1 MKKIIAAALLAALLL
16 SGCGEQRDGE
26 DVPFAKA
33 QLIELRDAAGEE
45 VLSIT
50 DSEEIEEF
58 VSALEMDSWSPA
70 AIPQDA
76 ALLCTVEFY
85 QEKTVKLG
93 QTQPEGWDLVLR
105 MELYEGGV
113 IAVELLSTTMALELT
128 PSAAE
133 YLEGLLPLK
142 AQEK

>member
-1 MKKIIAAALLAALLL
+1 MKRIIAAALLAALLL

-58 VSALEMDSWSPA
+58 VIALEMDGWSPA

-85 QEKTVKLG
+85 QEGTVKLG

-105 MELYEGGV
+105 LELYEGGV

-133 YLEGLLPLK
+133 YLEGLLP
-142 AQEK
+142 

>member
-1 MKKIIAAALLAALLL
+1 MKRIIAAALLAALLL

-58 VSALEMDSWSPA
+58 VSALETESWLPA
-70 AIPQDA
+70 GLPEDA
-76 ALLCTVEFY
+76 GPLCTVEFY

-93 QTQPEGWDLVLR
+93 QTPSG
-105 MELYEGGV
+105 ELYRTLGLKVYEGGFLTLV
-113 IAVELLSTTMALELT
+113 LEEVALAFEIP

-133 YLEGLLPLK
+133 HLEGLLP
-142 AQEK
+142 

>member
-1 MKKIIAAALLAALLL
+1 MKRIIAAALLAALLL

-76 ALLCTVEFY
+76 ALLCTAEFY

-133 YLEGLLPLK
+133 HLEGLLP
-142 AQEK
+142 

>member
-16 SGCGEQRDGE
+16 SGCGEQRGGE

-50 DSEEIEEF
+50 DSEEIEDF
-58 VSALEMDSWSPA
+58 VSALETESWLPA
-70 AIPQDA
+70 GLPEDA
-76 ALLCTVEFY
+76 KLLCTAEFY

-105 MELYEGGV
+105 LELYEGGV

-133 YLEGLLPLK
+133 YLEGLLP
-142 AQEK
+142 

>member
-58 VSALEMDSWSPA
+58 VSALETESWLPA
-70 AIPQDA
+70 GLPEDA
-76 ALLCTVEFY
+76 KLLCTAEFY

-105 MELYEGGV
+105 LELYEGGV

-133 YLEGLLPLK
+133 HLEGLLP
-142 AQEK
+142 

>member
-1 MKKIIAAALLAALLL
+1 
-16 SGCGEQRDGE
+16 
-26 DVPFAKA
+26 
-33 QLIELRDAAGEE
+33 
-45 VLSIT
+45 
-50 DSEEIEEF
+50 
-58 VSALEMDSWSPA
+58 MDSWSPA

-76 ALLCTVEFY
+76 ALLCTAEFY

-133 YLEGLLPLK
+133 YLEGLLP
-142 AQEK
+142 

>member
-1 MKKIIAAALLAALLL
+1 MKRIIAAALLAALLL
-16 SGCGEQRDGE
+16 SGCAAAQDDLEGAA
-26 DVPFAKA
+26 AKA
-33 QLIELRDAAGEE
+33 QAIEIRDAEGEE

-50 DSEEIEEF
+50 DSEEIEDF
-58 VSALEMDSWSPA
+58 VSALETESWLPA
-70 AIPQDA
+70 GLPEDA
-76 ALLCTVEFY
+76 KPLCTAEFY

-105 MELYEGGV
+105 LELYEGGV

-133 YLEGLLPLK
+133 YLEGLLP
-142 AQEK
+142 

>member
-1 MKKIIAAALLAALLL
+1 MKRIIAAALLAALLL

-50 DSEEIEEF
+50 DSEEIEGF
-58 VSALEMDSWSPA
+58 VSALETESWLPA
-70 AIPQDA
+70 GLPEDA
-76 ALLCTVEFY
+76 KLLCTVEFY

-105 MELYEGGV
+105 LELYEGGV
-113 IAVELLSTTMALELT
+113 IAVELLSMTMALELT

-133 YLEGLLPLK
+133 YLEGLLP
-142 AQEK
+142 

>member
-50 DSEEIEEF
+50 DSEGIEGF
-58 VSALEMDSWSPA
+58 VSALETESWLPA
-70 AIPQDA
+70 GLPEDA
-76 ALLCTVEFY
+76 KLLCTAEFY

-133 YLEGLLPLK
+133 HLEGLLP
-142 AQEK
+142 

>member
-1 MKKIIAAALLAALLL
+1 MKRIIAAALLAALLL

-58 VSALEMDSWSPA
+58 VSALETESWLPA
-70 AIPQDA
+70 GLPEDA
-76 ALLCTVEFY
+76 KLLCTAEFY

-133 YLEGLLPLK
+133 HLEGLLP
-142 AQEK
+142 

>member
-1 MKKIIAAALLAALLL
+1 MKRIIAAALLAALLL

-70 AIPQDA
+70 GLPEDA
-76 ALLCTVEFY
+76 ALLCTAEFY

-133 YLEGLLPLK
+133 YLEGLLP
-142 AQEK
+142 

>member
-1 MKKIIAAALLAALLL
+1 MKRIIAAALLAALLL
-16 SGCGEQRDGE
+16 SGCAAAQDDLEGAA
-26 DVPFAKA
+26 AKA
-33 QLIELRDAAGEE
+33 QAIEIRDAEGEE

-50 DSEEIEEF
+50 DSEEIEDF
-58 VSALEMDSWSPA
+58 VSALEMDGWSPA

-76 ALLCTVEFY
+76 ALLCTAEFY
-85 QEKTVKLG
+85 QEGTVKLG

-113 IAVELLSTTMALELT
+113 ITVELLSTTMALELT

-133 YLEGLLPLK
+133 HLEGLLP
-142 AQEK
+142 

>member
-1 MKKIIAAALLAALLL
+1 MKRIIAAALLAALLL
-16 SGCGEQRDGE
+16 SGCAAAQDDLEG
-26 DVPFAKA
+26 AATKA
-33 QLIELRDAAGEE
+33 QAIEIRDAEGEE
-45 VLSIT
+45 ILSIT

-76 ALLCTVEFY
+76 ALLCTAEFY

-133 YLEGLLPLK
+133 HLEGLLP
-142 AQEK
+142 

>member
-1 MKKIIAAALLAALLL
+1 MKRIIAAALLAALLL

-58 VSALEMDSWSPA
+58 VSALETESWLPA
-70 AIPQDA
+70 GLPEDA
-76 ALLCTVEFY
+76 ALLCTAEFY

-133 YLEGLLPLK
+133 YLEGLLP
-142 AQEK
+142 

>member
-1 MKKIIAAALLAALLL
+1 MKRIIAAALLAALLL

-76 ALLCTVEFY
+76 ALLCTAEFY

-128 PSAAE
+128 PSPAE
-133 YLEGLLPLK
+133 HLEGLLP
-142 AQEK
+142 

>member
-33 QLIELRDAAGEE
+33 GEE

-58 VSALEMDSWSPA
+58 VSALETESWLPA
-70 AIPQDA
+70 GLPEDA
-76 ALLCTVEFY
+76 KLLCTAEFY

-133 YLEGLLPLK
+133 HLEGLLP
-142 AQEK
+142 

>member
-16 SGCGEQRDGE
+16 SGCGEQRGE

-58 VSALEMDSWSPA
+58 VIALEMESWLPA
-70 AIPQDA
+70 GLPEDA
-76 ALLCTVEFY
+76 KLLCTAEFY

-105 MELYEGGV
+105 LELYEGGV

-133 YLEGLLPLK
+133 YLEGLLP
-142 AQEK
+142 

>member
-1 MKKIIAAALLAALLL
+1 MKKIVAAALLAALLL
-16 SGCGEQRDGE
+16 SGCAAAQDDLEGAA
-26 DVPFAKA
+26 AKA
-33 QLIELRDAAGEE
+33 QAIEIRDAEGEE

-50 DSEEIEEF
+50 DSEEIEDF
-58 VSALEMDSWSPA
+58 VSALETESWLPA
-70 AIPQDA
+70 GLPEDA
-76 ALLCTVEFY
+76 KLLCTAEFY

-105 MELYEGGV
+105 LELYEGGV

-133 YLEGLLPLK
+133 YLEGLLP
-142 AQEK
+142 

>member
-1 MKKIIAAALLAALLL
+1 MKKIIATALLAALLL

-76 ALLCTVEFY
+76 ALLCTAEFY

-133 YLEGLLPLK
+133 YLEGLLP
-142 AQEK
+142 

>member
-16 SGCGEQRDGE
+16 SGCVEQRDGE

-76 ALLCTVEFY
+76 ALLCTAEFY

-133 YLEGLLPLK
+133 YLEGLLP
-142 AQEK
+142 

>member
-1 MKKIIAAALLAALLL
+1 MKRIIAAALLAALLL
-16 SGCGEQRDGE
+16 SGCAAAQDDLEG
-26 DVPFAKA
+26 AATKA
-33 QLIELRDAAGEE
+33 QAIEIRDAEGEE
-45 VLSIT
+45 ILSIT

-58 VSALEMDSWSPA
+58 VSALETESWLPA
-70 AIPQDA
+70 GLPEDA
-76 ALLCTVEFY
+76 ALLCTAEFY

-133 YLEGLLPLK
+133 HLEGLLP
-142 AQEK
+142 

>member
-1 MKKIIAAALLAALLL
+1 MKRIIAAALLAALLL

-58 VSALEMDSWSPA
+58 VSALEMDGWSPA

-85 QEKTVKLG
+85 QEGTVKLG

-105 MELYEGGV
+105 LELYEGGV

-133 YLEGLLPLK
+133 YLEGLLP
-142 AQEK
+142 

>member
-1 MKKIIAAALLAALLL
+1 MRRTVIGALLIALLL
-16 SGCGEQRDGE
+16 SGCGAAGDGP
-26 DVPFAKA
+26 DGAAPKA
-33 QLIELRDAAGEE
+33 QLIEIRDAAGEE
-45 VLSIT
+45 LLRIT
-50 DSEEIEEF
+50 DGAQIEEF
-58 VSALEMDSWSPA
+58 VCALETESWLPA
-70 AIPQDA
+70 GLPEDA
-76 ALLCTVEFY
+76 KLLCTAEFY

-133 YLEGLLPLK
+133 YLEGLLP
-142 AQEK
+142 

>member
-50 DSEEIEEF
+50 DSKEIEEF
-58 VSALEMDSWSPA
+58 VSALEMDGWSPA

-76 ALLCTVEFY
+76 ALLCTAEFY

-133 YLEGLLPLK
+133 HLEGLLP
-142 AQEK
+142 

>member
-1 MKKIIAAALLAALLL
+1 MKRIIAAALLAALLL
-16 SGCGEQRDGE
+16 SGCAAAQDDLEGAA
-26 DVPFAKA
+26 AKA
-33 QLIELRDAAGEE
+33 QAIEIRDAEGEE

-58 VSALEMDSWSPA
+58 VSALETESWLPA
-70 AIPQDA
+70 GLPEDA
-76 ALLCTVEFY
+76 KLLCTAEFY

-105 MELYEGGV
+105 LELYEGGV

-133 YLEGLLPLK
+133 YLEGLLP
-142 AQEK
+142 

>member
-1 MKKIIAAALLAALLL
+1 MKRIIAAALLAALLL

-58 VSALEMDSWSPA
+58 VSALETESWLPA
-70 AIPQDA
+70 GLPEDA
-76 ALLCTVEFY
+76 GPLCTVEFY

-133 YLEGLLPLK
+133 YLEGLLP
-142 AQEK
+142 

>member
-58 VSALEMDSWSPA
+58 VSALEMESWLPA
-70 AIPQDA
+70 GLPEDA
-76 ALLCTVEFY
+76 ALLCTAEFY

-105 MELYEGGV
+105 LELYEGGV

-133 YLEGLLPLK
+133 YLEGLLP
-142 AQEK
+142 

>member
-58 VSALEMDSWSPA
+58 VSALETESWLPA
-70 AIPQDA
+70 GLPEDA
-76 ALLCTVEFY
+76 GPLCTVEFY

-133 YLEGLLPLK
+133 YLEGLLP
-142 AQEK
+142 

>member
-1 MKKIIAAALLAALLL
+1 MKRIIAAALLAALLL
-16 SGCGEQRDGE
+16 SGCAAAQDDLEG
-26 DVPFAKA
+26 AATKA
-33 QLIELRDAAGEE
+33 QAIEIRDAAGEE

-58 VSALEMDSWSPA
+58 VSALETESWLPA
-70 AIPQDA
+70 GLPEDA
-76 ALLCTVEFY
+76 GPLCTVEFY

-105 MELYEGGV
+105 LELYEGGV

-133 YLEGLLPLK
+133 YLEGLLP
-142 AQEK
+142 

>member
-1 MKKIIAAALLAALLL
+1 MKRIIAAALLAALLL
-16 SGCGEQRDGE
+16 SGCAAAQDDLEGAA
-26 DVPFAKA
+26 AKA
-33 QLIELRDAAGEE
+33 QAIEIRDAEGEE

-50 DSEEIEEF
+50 DSEEIEDF
-58 VSALEMDSWSPA
+58 VSALETESWLPA
-70 AIPQDA
+70 GLPEDA
-76 ALLCTVEFY
+76 KLLCTAEFY

-133 YLEGLLPLK
+133 YLEGLLP
-142 AQEK
+142 

>member
-85 QEKTVKLG
+85 QEKTVKPG

-105 MELYEGGV
+105 LELYEGGV

-133 YLEGLLPLK
+133 YLEGLLP
-142 AQEK
+142 

>member
-58 VSALEMDSWSPA
+58 VSALETESWLPA
-70 AIPQDA
+70 GLPEDA
-76 ALLCTVEFY
+76 GPLCTVEFY

-105 MELYEGGV
+105 LELYEGGV

-133 YLEGLLPLK
+133 YLEGLLP
-142 AQEK
+142 

>member
-50 DSEEIEEF
+50 DSKEIEEF
-58 VSALEMDSWSPA
+58 VSALETESWLPA
-70 AIPQDA
+70 GLPEDA
-76 ALLCTVEFY
+76 KLLCTAEFY

-133 YLEGLLPLK
+133 YLEGLLP
-142 AQEK
+142 

>member
-1 MKKIIAAALLAALLL
+1 MKRIIAAALLAALLL

-58 VSALEMDSWSPA
+58 VIALEMDGWSPA

-85 QEKTVKLG
+85 QEGTVKLG
-93 QTQPEGWDLVLR
+93 QTQPEGWDLVLQL
-105 MELYEGGV
+105 ELYEGGV

-133 YLEGLLPLK
+133 HLEGLLP
-142 AQEK
+142 

>member
-58 VSALEMDSWSPA
+58 VIALEMDGWSPA

-76 ALLCTVEFY
+76 ALLCTAEFY

-133 YLEGLLPLK
+133 HLEGLLP
-142 AQEK
+142 

>member
-1 MKKIIAAALLAALLL
+1 MKRIIAAALLAALLL
-16 SGCGEQRDGE
+16 SGCAAAQDDLEG
-26 DVPFAKA
+26 AATKA
-33 QLIELRDAAGEE
+33 QAIEIRDAEGEE
-45 VLSIT
+45 ILSIT

-133 YLEGLLPLK
+133 YLEGLLP
-142 AQEK
+142 

>member
-50 DSEEIEEF
+50 DSKEIEEF

-76 ALLCTVEFY
+76 ALLCTAEFY

-133 YLEGLLPLK
+133 YLEGLLP
-142 AQEK
+142 

>member
-1 MKKIIAAALLAALLL
+1 MKRIIAAALLAALLL

-58 VSALEMDSWSPA
+58 ASALETESWLPA
-70 AIPQDA
+70 GLPEDA
-76 ALLCTVEFY
+76 KLLCTAEFY

-105 MELYEGGV
+105 LELYEGGV

-133 YLEGLLPLK
+133 YLEGLLP
-142 AQEK
+142 

>member
-76 ALLCTVEFY
+76 ALLCTAEFY

-105 MELYEGGV
+105 LELYEGGV

-133 YLEGLLPLK
+133 YLEGLLP
-142 AQEK
+142 